1 MWYCKF
7 QTQRWHQ
14 KPRLG
19 DLTYQVSHKYAFNIF
34 HLRILDFLDSLK
46 TPQISA
52 ILNSSPNN
60 RNRPSLSASS
70 TTSSGKQYFEFLYVC
85 FLEVI
90 NQVNVGNVCAIDIG
104 LETTYGK
111 LSIFICVAVWNN
123 WYCYISDQ
131 VQIRLEMWLCLPD

>member
-60 RNRPSLSASS
+60 RNRPSLPTSSA
-70 TTSSGKQYFEFLYVC
+70 TSSGKQYISRLINILNFVC
-85 FLEVI
+85 VLFRGYKSGKCWKCLCYWYRFRNYIWEII
-90 NQVNVGNVCAIDIG
+90 NLHLLCV
-104 LETTYGK
+104 
-111 LSIFICVAVWNN
+111 SI
-123 WYCYISDQ
+123 
-131 VQIRLEMWLCLPD
+131 E